1 MKKKVRIYKAPDGKG
16 KFVNKTA
23 KFLHKAQQGGQQ
35 DQQAQIAQYVYKTL
49 DDAEPFE
56 FDQVKESLIDELA
69 AAKVPIEQ
77 AENLVEN
84 IAVNLQTQTAQAEQ
98 LAGEDQDV
106 YDQGLEELKAQ
117 EEAAAAA
124 EEERL
129 AGLSDDYGY
138 YDDTAGEGEDDDEGD
153 DEDDVPESVYM
164 QDGGDVIPEDNPVS
178 FAGYNPDQY
187 AMDKQQSFSY
197 GGMTKRK
204 YVGKVMKLL
213 KKAQEGAETKEDG
226 FDPTDTIDNK
236 KKNLNKGFVNAL
248 ANTAQEAKMKERA
261 EAMWEQQQQM
271 MMQQQVPQYP
281 MQPPMEQVPMAQRGM
296 SVRQMRRMMP
306 RGFGRNQMQSF
317 AGMVPPGG
325 FFPMGM
331 NIMTY
336 PQMQMPEQKPIH
348 VQGTIPGMKL
358 DVRKS
363 HWLTGRPSQYSI
375 EFGGDG
381 AIPGFNMMPGMG
393 YGTKSTQRR
402 TVEGVSKL
410 VNKIADPANDIKKNE
425 PSFDKD
431 KNNVPDNIQSNVIS
445 PATTTPTQY
454 DKNGNGILDVTE
466 VATNLPGVT
475 TTSATTNPNKDAVG
489 KGAKVPTKTATNKT
503 VTASKSKQ
511 VGQSKPSV
519 NTTTNNKKTLTSA
532 EMVKKQSNTDWKT
545 SVTPQAPVVKPKP
558 AAPKVAPVADSTP
571 FYAQPVMDVIDWVRK
586 SAGEAASNWGSLFG
600 YESGGF
606 VDSSNPDLYKFIY
619 GGDDAIT
626 QQDMD
631 YSDSK
636 NTGSPF
642 FAYGGHIKYQDKG
655 EVKEDDYD
663 KYQREK
669 AEKEALDEYNSFMNR
684 GEGDAKKMVAYKA
697 NANDAIYNK
706 ILGQTRKKYNIADPN
721 ENSSS
726 GIRAK
731 NPTSAINPKTG
742 KQWTWE
748 EWDAPGGGGYEA
760 RQKEDAEWKR
770 REQEESNNQGNTYN
784 PYSGYGGYN
793 YQPNAFGR
801 YFPANT
807 VRKLGTWT
815 QQQGMP
821 YDPRTGTG
829 YFGGFGPNTQLS
841 KIDVR
846 KSGWLSG
853 RPKKYTMYFNNPEM
867 DPTKPQFSINTGT
880 TEGEPGTTATG
891 WGDELKT
898 RKEKRQGRRYDRLM
912 EQIKGQTAPEE
923 AMAEEDLTADVK
935 TLPPSQ
941 MATSVTGQKS
951 SSLPDVESAQE
962 YNTLYP
968 AGTKSVTG
976 IDSIF
981 EPEEITPNSYQ
992 APEGQLDQVA
1002 EAQQQAEV
1010 EEDADQNI
1018 TYDSPEAAN
1027 EYIQGEWGD
1036 IMSDIT
1042 EVLGEEANTEFN
1054 EFLKQNPTKGQI
1066 DGKIEELMGKRN
1078 AAIGQDTQAVERGNL
1093 MATPEEQMIN
1103 QRSMQANPMFMG
1115 SSGYDSGMDMT
1126 RDDVQSLY
1134 DQRDAEVQAAR
1145 AAGRQPASLRYGQTQ
1160 DAWNENTFNPMY
1172 NAEMLPFNTGV
1183 TLPEQLAGLPQPFM
1197 TKAPNDFFGGDI
1209 PLDPSLRN
1217 DYAQLQQLGPER
1229 YYSNR
1234 ISGINTGVE
1243 KREKAEQDAI
1253 IAKRNAAM
1261 ATQQAAA
1268 AARQAQSQAQ
1278 PASTGISAQEQAIS
1292 NVSGAIIQA
1301 GKDLDSFANSTR
1313 AGEYYTE
1320 IKKVARMKGI
1330 NPDKD
1335 EAAFKKM
1342 LKGYGW
1348 DKFYDKYKNRG
1359 KKQFGGDSN
1368 LTRFVYG
1375 DEVTQTSTGKD
1386 SPIVYTN
1393 NPALEGIRDVDIV
1406 GPNTEG
1412 ITNLQPSSFWSDQQS
1427 FNQPTMDFQSGCTEE
1442 EKKDPKSPCY
1452 DMEKYGMKVQKD
1464 ALGSARETTE
1474 KTYAPAAG
1482 EFAVDFKNKNA
1493 YEVDAQGV
1501 LNAGN
1506 AAARGIL
1513 NFFEKRGQRRQNKN
1527 FYDRFT
1533 SDNLYAD
1540 DTSRDRGDYD
1550 TNTGLYRPDEQ
1561 GQVWNSRSKRYGGFM
1576 QTGGFVEGDVIDMT
1590 PEELEEFLAN
1600 GGEVEIIS

>member
-348 VQGTIPGMKL
+348 VQGTMPGMKL

-375 EFGGDG
+375 EYGGDF
-381 AIPGFNMMPGMG
+381 AIPGFNMMPGKG

-431 KNNVPDNIQSNVIS
+431 KNNVPDNIQSNAIA
-445 PATTTPTQY
+445 PTTTTPTQY

-475 TTSATTNPNKDAVG
+475 TTSVTTNPNKDAVG

-511 VGQSKPSV
+511 VGQVKQATPTSIS
-519 NTTTNNKKTLTSA
+519 NKGKA
-532 EMVKKQSNTDWKT
+532 A
-545 SVTPQAPVVKPKP
+545 VTPVKQQSYADIIEEPTSELSNFLAPFKRAFAEALKNYKPTP
-558 AAPKVAPVADSTP
+558 EAPTFHPRLGNYQQT
-571 FYAQPVMDVIDWVRK
+571 
-586 SAGEAASNWGSLFG
+586 
-600 YESGGF
+600 GGF
-606 VDSSNPDLYKFIY
+606 VDSENPDLYKFIY

-663 KYQREK
+663 KYLREK
-669 AEKEALDEYNSFMNR
+669 AETEALDEYNAFMNR
-684 GEGDAKKMVAYKA
+684 GEADKNKAVKYKA
-697 NANDAIYNK
+697 NTNDITYNK
-706 ILGQTRKKYNIADPN
+706 ILGQSRKKYNIADPN
-721 ENSSS
+721 E
-726 GIRAK
+726 K
-731 NPTSAINPKTG
+731 PKVEEKKAEP
-742 KQWTWE
+742 KQ
-748 EWDAPGGGGYEA
+748 
-760 RQKEDAEWKR
+760 
-770 REQEESNNQGNTYN
+770 EQEESTYQDGAYN
-784 PYSGYGGYN
+784 PYGGYGGYN

-807 VRKLGTWT
+807 VRRLGTWT

-821 YDPRTGTG
+821 YDPRTGAA
-829 YFGGFGPNTQLS
+829 FAGGFGPNTNLT

-853 RPKKYTMYFNNPEM
+853 RPKKYTMYFNNYNV
-867 DPTKPQFSINTGT
+867 DPKLAAYLEK
-880 TEGEPGTTATG
+880 TEGTAAPASTSTSTSTGTG

-1145 AAGRQPASLRYGQTQ
+1145 AAGRQPGSLRYGQTQ
-1160 DAWNENTFNPMY
+1160 DVWNENTFNPMY

-1197 TKAPNDFFGGDI
+1197 TKAPNDFFGEDI

-1330 NPDKD
+1330 NPDQD

-1359 KKQFGGDSN
+1359 KKQFGG
-1368 LTRFVYG
+1368 F
-1375 DEVTQTSTGKD
+1375 
-1386 SPIVYTN
+1386 
-1393 NPALEGIRDVDIV
+1393 NPADVSQYVDNALIY
-1406 GPNTEG
+1406 G
-1412 ITNLQPSSFWSDQQS
+1412 S
-1427 FNQPTMDFQSGCTEE
+1427 FN
-1442 EKKDPKSPCY
+1442 KKTPVSQNPNFSAASFTP
-1452 DMEKYGMKVQKD
+1452 QKD
-1464 ALGSARETTE
+1464 AAGNVVIPGLFDPKKGEKDKLKSTLNYYEGFGEGKDFSAAPEGSTSTMDESGNEIVMSPEEARKRIAEN
-1474 KTYAPAAG
+1474 

-1493 YEVDAQGV
+1493 YEVDAQGS
-1501 LNAGN
+1501 LLAGN
-1506 AAARGIL
+1506 ALARGL
-1513 NFFEKRGQRRQNKN
+1513 FGALEKRGQRRQNKN
-1527 FYDRFT
+1527 FYDKFT